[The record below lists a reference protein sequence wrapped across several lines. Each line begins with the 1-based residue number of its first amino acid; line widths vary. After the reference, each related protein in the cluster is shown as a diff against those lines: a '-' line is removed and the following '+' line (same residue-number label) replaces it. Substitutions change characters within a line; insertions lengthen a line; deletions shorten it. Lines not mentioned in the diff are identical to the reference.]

1 MGGVELEN
9 GPNRADIISP
19 AVLLRGEAL
28 RTSRR
33 ENITSDFSSAL
44 HSVELAASS
53 SQQSLRAR
61 RADIVAATHDGI
73 EHFSNGSERP

>member
-19 AVLLRGEAL
+19 AVLSHGEAL
-28 RTSRR
+28 RNSRR
-33 ENITSDFSSAL
+33 ENITSNFSSAL
-44 HSVELAASS
+44 RSVELAASS
-53 SQQSLRAR
+53 SQQSLGAR